1 MTNSLMPSK
10 KVWVSEDGVE
20 IEMITY
26 RTILTDRLRNGLKSY
41 FNADGTMPDELA
53 SFILCAATTTD
64 VRLPA
69 ENAPAWGCWLFE
81 MVNNPAWRQN
91 IAKTYDDLVYA
102 PSDMIDKWWSA
113 YLETRDTTHDA
124 PPELKQDRPSKPL
137 PDPETGEVDQATV
150 NFTSESK
157 PDGAKQLT
165 ILSSPMPKDQPI
177 ARQRK
182 AK

>member
-1 MTNSLMPSK
+1 MSTLMPSK
-10 KVWVSEDGVE
+10 KIYISEDGVE

-69 ENAPAWGCWLFE
+69 DNAPEWGCWLFE
-81 MVNNPAWRQN
+81 MVNNPTWRQN

-102 PSDMIDKWWSA
+102 PSDMIDKWWGA

-124 PPELKQDRPSKPL
+124 PSELKQERPSKPL
-137 PDPETGEVDQATV
+137 PDPETGEVDQAAV

-157 PDGAKQLT
+157 ADGAKQLT
-165 ILSSPMPKDQPI
+165 ILSSPMPKDQPTG
-177 ARQRK
+177 RQRK